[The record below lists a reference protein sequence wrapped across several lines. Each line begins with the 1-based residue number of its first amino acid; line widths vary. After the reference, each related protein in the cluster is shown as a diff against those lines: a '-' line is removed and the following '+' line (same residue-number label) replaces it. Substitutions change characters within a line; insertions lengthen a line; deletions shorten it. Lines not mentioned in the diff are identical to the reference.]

1 MATHIRK
8 SDLPAAL
15 ASSADFGC
23 DQRVTRRGV
32 TVRLHGLVAGAAY
45 NGALGVVNACRDEKE
60 ERERCAGGRQ
70 PVLLRGSGKKLSVRP
85 DNLAVV
91 GAPLSADFVALV
103 RQDLATGLVPMP
115 INREYFS
122 QMMAAVRH
130 PEHACTLD
138 VVCRRCATRQA
149 PLYLVLK
156 DLLGPQCLGVEC
168 TDCTV
173 LIAAE
178 EGVPAE
184 MPAITA
190 FNDRRYRGVYS
201 AIMAL
206 QGDATGGFHMNAV
219 HPPGL
224 PGPLY
229 PGVSEQ
235 YHDY

>member
-1 MATHIRK
+1 
-8 SDLPAAL
+8 
-15 ASSADFGC
+15 
-23 DQRVTRRGV
+23 
-32 TVRLHGLVAGAAY
+32 
-45 NGALGVVNACRDEKE
+45 
-60 ERERCAGGRQ
+60 
-70 PVLLRGSGKKLSVRP
+70 
-85 DNLAVV
+85 V

-122 QMMAAVRH
+122 QMMADVRH